1 MAVPVCGLLGR
12 WVPRH
17 LIGGNHGGRIK
28 KKWHLWKLR
37 EASLRRR
44 LSPCHQLGLEGW
56 KRGDSSE
63 ICPIGAGGGPG
74 PDIKII
80 ACELVTLTP
89 SGDHVF
95 AVKDAG
101 ACQVLS
107 QQEG

>member
-1 MAVPVCGLLGR
+1 MAEAPVGSAR
-12 WVPRH
+12 
-17 LIGGNHGGRIK
+17 
-28 KKWHLWKLR
+28 LWPAGEMGPQTSNRRQSWR
-37 EASLRRR
+37 EDQEEMASLRRR